1 MLRDKHLLNL
11 HMLNNLLKKLISAS
25 SNRSRNIMALVG
37 LFIALL
43 LILAAVQIQ
52 SNYQQILY
60 SKTSQ
65 DSIADF
71 LVINKIITDK
81 NVGAATLTHVEINDL
96 KQQPFVEKI
105 GTLTPSRFR
114 VGVQSISKQIPF
126 YTDFFFES
134 VPNEFLDINTPGWQ
148 WNENSSFIPM
158 VIPNMFLDMYNF
170 GFAQSQHLPQL
181 SQDLVKNLP
190 VQIDIQTSNGVI
202 NYYGKVV
209 GFSDRISSVLVPQS
223 FMDWANKK
231 YGTDVNVQPS
241 RVIVQT
247 KNAADTKLT
256 SYLSAHNLS
265 TNAEKTRF
273 EKYHGI
279 INAVVL
285 TSWVTGAII
294 FLFALLIFTLFIQLT
309 IASSKEEISLLITLG
324 AAPKQ
329 LQRFLLKRFIP
340 SNVISIVITLVLVAI
355 IQFVLHYML
364 ATQNIFVSRYLSYYT
379 IIAAIVLLVLIT
391 IVNFQSVRKYI
402 AGSA

>member
-1 MLRDKHLLNL
+1 
-11 HMLNNLLKKLISAS
+11 MLNNLLRKLIRTGSGK
-25 SNRSRNIMALVG
+25 SRNTLALAG

-43 LILAAVQIQ
+43 LIFSAVQIQ
-52 SNYQQILY
+52 SNYHDLLY

-71 LVINKIITDK
+71 LVINKIVTDK
-81 NVGAATLTHVEINDL
+81 NVGNTGLTQAEINNL

-134 VPNEFLDINTPGWQ
+134 VPNEFLDVNTPDWQ

-158 VIPNMFLDMYNF
+158 IIPNMFLDMYNF

-190 VQIDIQTSNGVI
+190 VQIDIQTPDGIV

-223 FMDWANKK
+223 FMSWANEK
-231 YGTDVNVQPS
+231 YGSNTNVQPS
-241 RVIVQT
+241 RVIIQT
-247 KNAADTKLT
+247 KDAGNENLT
-256 SYLSAHNLS
+256 EYLSKHNLS
-265 TNAEKTRF
+265 TSAEKTRF
-273 EKYHGI
+273 EKYRGI
-279 INAVVL
+279 INAVVAI
-285 TSWVTGAII
+285 SWITGGLM

-309 IASSKEEISLLITLG
+309 VASAKEEIILLVTIG

-329 LQRFLLKRFIP
+329 LQGFLIKRLIP
-340 SNVISIVITLVLVAI
+340 SNIISIVKKHGAV
-355 IQFVLHYML
+355 
-364 ATQNIFVSRYLSYYT
+364 T
-379 IIAAIVLLVLIT
+379 IDT
-391 IVNFQSVRKYI
+391 PHW
-402 AGSA
+402 